1 MLTSLLF
8 FAAVAF
14 TPAELFKTLNQLKEL
29 NDKNPAQAALVFHQ
43 AQERLPSE
51 PSKGLLQVYL
61 AGLESGVRAHDHK
74 VVTHIIAQLNQDKW
88 QAYLQGEHVHVIG
101 SVAIYHRHMHDYDYA
116 EQLNECALNYV
127 ADEKQYA
134 RIANN
139 LAVVYR
145 FTGKHKKATG
155 ILKEAMMLSDDREII
170 ANIKNNLGNL
180 YFDNNSYRNA
190 QLMYI
195 RAFLFHS
202 ETEQFGHAAGTGLNL
217 LNTQIHLRDWGGF
230 VRFKSSVATQINAS
244 GQTVFNDFYQWQLAV
259 FDAVVEAKVLQP
271 EVQTKLIASMPA
283 LIGSQLTP
291 SVDMY
296 VQLLNNTAIT
306 AAWSKAKVNHPKPAQ
321 LTQTGS
327 GRIMLPRWCAQE
339 QNNLPLSDLS
349 KTVLH
354 SINNQH

>member
-8 FAAVAF
+8 SAAVALS
-14 TPAELFKTLNQLKEL
+14 PAELFKTLNQLKEL
-29 NDKNPAQAALVFHQ
+29 NDKNPAQAVALFHQ
-43 AQERLPSE
+43 AQDKLPTE

-61 AGLESGVRAHDHK
+61 AGLESGVRAHDYDA
-74 VVTHIIAQLNQDKW
+74 VSDIIAQLSRNSW
-88 QAYLQGEHVHVIG
+88 QAYLQGEHIHVIG
-101 SVAIYHRHMHDYDYA
+101 SVAIYHRRMHDYEYA
-116 EQLNECALNYV
+116 EQLNKCALNYV

-145 FTGKHKKATG
+145 FTGQHKKATG

-180 YFDNNSYRNA
+180 YFDSSSYRNA

-230 VRFKSSVATQINAS
+230 LRFKASVAVQVNAS
-244 GQTVFNDFYQWQLAV
+244 GQTVFSDFYQWQLAV
-259 FDAVVEAKVLQP
+259 FDTVVEKRQLQATTQ
-271 EVQTKLIASMPA
+271 EKLIASMPT
-283 LIGSQLTP
+283 LIGSELTP
-291 SVDMY
+291 SVDLY
-296 VQLLNNTAIT
+296 VQLLNNMPISE
-306 AAWSKAKVNHPKPAQ
+306 AWRKAKAKQQPTQINKPD
-321 LTQTGS
+321 G
-327 GRIMLPRWCAQE
+327 GRIVIKRWCNRGASSTTQSE
-339 QNNLPLSDLS
+339 G
-349 KTVLH
+349 
-354 SINNQH
+354 

>member
-8 FAAVAF
+8 SAAVVF

-29 NDKNPAQAALVFHQ
+29 NDKNPAQAALVFHL
-43 AQERLPSE
+43 AQERLPTE

-61 AGLESGVRAHDHK
+61 AGLESGVRARDHK
-74 VVTHIIAQLNQDKW
+74 AVTEIIEQLNQEKW
-88 QAYLQGEHVHVIG
+88 QAYLQGEHIHVIG
-101 SVAIYHRHMHDYDYA
+101 SVAVYHRHLHDYEYA

-145 FTGKHKKATG
+145 FTGQHKKATG
-155 ILKEAMMLSDDREII
+155 ILNEAMMLSDDREII

-180 YFDNNSYRNA
+180 YFDSSSYRNA

-202 ETEQFGHAAGTGLNL
+202 EAEQFGHAAGTGLNL

-230 VRFKSSVATQINAS
+230 MRFKSSVAAQITAS
-244 GQTVFNDFYQWQLAV
+244 EQMVFNDFYQWQLAV
-259 FDAVVEAKVLQP
+259 FDTVVETRDLQS

-283 LIGSQLTP
+283 LIGSELTP
-291 SVDMY
+291 SVDLY
-296 VQLLNNTAIT
+296 VQLLDNTVIT
-306 AAWSKAKVNHPKPAQ
+306 AAWSKAKANRPKQAL
-321 LTQTGS
+321 LTQTNS
-327 GRIMLPRWCAQE
+327 RRIVLKRWCAQE
-339 QNNLPLSDLS
+339 HNQLPQVDLS
-349 KTVLH
+349 KTVRH
-354 SINNQH
+354 GISQ